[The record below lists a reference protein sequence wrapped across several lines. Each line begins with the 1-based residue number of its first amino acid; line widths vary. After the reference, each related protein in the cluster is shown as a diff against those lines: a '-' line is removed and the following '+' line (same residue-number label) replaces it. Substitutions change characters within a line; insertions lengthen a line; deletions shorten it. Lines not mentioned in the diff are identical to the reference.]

1 MLWATGNFS
10 LFIRPGMW
18 RISLDREPE
27 ISELEAATSLMSS
40 AYTDG
45 EKVVLVFINYED
57 KQKEVKIRCGN
68 STKGK
73 MFVTDMDKNLEYTGE
88 HKLSELIIA
97 PKAVV
102 TVVI

>member
-1 MLWATGNFS
+1 M
-10 LFIRPGMW
+10 
-18 RISLDREPE
+18 
-27 ISELEAATSLMSS
+27 
-40 AYTDG
+40 
-45 EKVVLVFINYED
+45 
-57 KQKEVKIRCGN
+57 KIRCGN

-73 MFVTDMDKNLEYTGE
+73 MYVTDMDKIWNITGE

>member
-1 MLWATGNFS
+1 
-10 LFIRPGMW
+10 
-18 RISLDREPE
+18 
-27 ISELEAATSLMSS
+27 MSS

-73 MFVTDMDKNLEYTGE
+73 MYVTDMDKNLEYTGE
-88 HKLSELIIA
+88 HKLSELIIV

>member
-1 MLWATGNFS
+1 M
-10 LFIRPGMW
+10 
-18 RISLDREPE
+18 DREPE
-27 ISELEAATSLMSS
+27 ISEQEAATSLMSS

-73 MFVTDMDKNLEYTGE
+73 MYVTDMDKNLEYTGE

>member
-1 MLWATGNFS
+1 M
-10 LFIRPGMW
+10 
-18 RISLDREPE
+18 
-27 ISELEAATSLMSS
+27 
-40 AYTDG
+40 
-45 EKVVLVFINYED
+45 
-57 KQKEVKIRCGN
+57 KIRCGN

-73 MFVTDMDKNLEYTGE
+73 MYVTDMDKNLEYTGE